1 MISAIFQVPSKLLKN
16 ASIIE
21 DREINLT
28 GEGIKRTPSIN
39 TQQVPKRLG
48 SREDPLQL

>member
-1 MISAIFQVPSKLLKN
+1 MISAIFQVPSKLLD

-39 TQQVPKRLG
+39 TQQVPERLG